1 MSLTRLVARWL
12 LTLVALLLALL
23 AVLVLVL
30 RLLPVLLETQAPR
43 LERMLSARFNAVVEL
58 DELTAGLQ
66 RYDPHLAIDGLQI
79 RSREGLGHVPLLEV
93 EQAQLHLDSLGSL
106 AAGVPLV
113 ADARVQGVTVH
124 LYQDQA
130 GRWHW
135 PAPAELPPE
144 LVPETTFDLERLD
157 FWVGMLLRQS
167 AWVEEVSLVLH
178 GRKERAVLKAP
189 RLVMTGDARRTHLEG
204 EVLVE
209 GQREQAIRAVMELVP
224 GPSGLRDFS
233 AALQA
238 EMRLD
243 SLLGLSEVL
252 GYGDALRL
260 EAASGEARL
269 WGRWHAGR
277 LADLRLDVDAPL
289 LALAQP
295 ESTDDEASSPA
306 IVLNRV
312 SARGQWLREASGW
325 QAWLEGDARSADWAR
340 PEGNGDAAATGPA
353 VPRYWHAR
361 SRDDG
366 WWLNTSEFDLGALA
380 AWRDRL
386 PLPEALARVIDSL
399 DPRGRVSGLGL
410 GREGG
415 DWVARAS
422 ASEVAV
428 SPWQQAPGGGP
439 LDVWVTSRDL
449 RGHVEFAGRDSQLHF
464 PRVFGPPLALSRASG
479 VIDWAYD
486 GPRSF
491 VSGREL
497 EVDWNGARV
506 EGGFGLSVGGGQRGG
521 FGLQLDLHDVDAI
534 ETPLVDWLPVGVLGP
549 ELTDWL
555 VDGVAGR
562 VPEGSLRLHV
572 PLSREGVKV
581 EPVLQ
586 LALEVE
592 EGRLS
597 FAPGWPAI
605 EGVGGRL
612 RMADGTLT
620 AEVDRAESLG
630 VEARGGEVRLADERL
645 EVSGGLEAS
654 AEALRRYLLALPVEG
669 MAAVEDWQ
677 GEGRASGTLDL
688 ALTLGEP
695 GSLELDIATEA
706 DFARLVHDPLELTFR
721 DLQGP
726 LAWHQ
731 RGEEGGLEGR
741 LAGRLLGGPV
751 SSDIDTLAGGLDLA
765 GTAEAQAIAEWS
777 GMSGLGGLIEG
788 QLPWQ
793 GRLAIGDEGASLRLD
808 SGLEGLA
815 IALPDPLGKRREA
828 RLPLRLTFDLTGGRL
843 DGRLGDRLGLRW
855 RELDDGASGQGQAW
869 LGRQPDAW
877 PRGPGWRVEAYQP
890 RLPVADWARALSP
903 LVARGGRGQG
913 DNAAPAVLSSLVF
926 ETDCLQVQSRCLGSL
941 VVEGGARSGGW
952 ELDLAGSLATGHL
965 SYRPA
970 LEAPLDIVLERLSL
984 DALVPPDSG
993 SGQLLDELDVPPEAT
1008 PLPEGLEAVPDGRLR
1023 VAEIAW
1029 QGQRLGPFNGRWRS
1043 AADRLVVDPL
1053 GLTLGEIS
1061 AHGNLVWEASG
1072 AGDSLTRARLD
1083 LDGRDLGTALAVL
1096 GQPVAVRSAETRVTS
1111 QLAWPGAPWQFA
1123 LARSRGSLEMA
1134 LRDGRFVNIES
1145 PSARVVGLLNVDNLL
1160 RRLRLD
1166 FSDVTGQG
1174 TAFDRV
1180 TGAATLYGGVLETRG
1195 PVEIEGPATRF
1206 TLDGSVD
1213 LARRELDQRLAVT
1226 VPVSSNLPLAAVLA
1240 GAPVVGGA
1248 LFLADKLFGEA
1259 IDRVTR
1265 IHYRVQ
1271 GPWTSPR
1278 ISLES
1283 AE

>member
-1 MSLTRLVARWL
+1 MSLIRLVSRWL

-23 AVLVLVL
+23 AVLTLVL
-30 RLLPVLLETQAPR
+30 RLLPLLLEEQAPR
-43 LERMLSARFNAVVEL
+43 LERLLSARFNAVVEL
-58 DELTAGLQ
+58 DEITAGLQ
-66 RYDPHLAIDGLQI
+66 RLDPHLAIDGLLI
-79 RSREGLGHVPLLEV
+79 RSREGLGHFPLLEV
-93 EQAQLHLDSLGSL
+93 EQAQLRLDSLASL

-124 LYQDQA
+124 LYQDEA

-144 LVPETTFDLERLD
+144 LIPDTAFDLDRLD

-167 AWVEEVSLVLH
+167 AWVEQLSLVLH

-189 RLVMTGDARRTHLEG
+189 RLVMTGDARRTRLEG

-209 GQREQAIRAVMELVP
+209 GRSEQAIRAVMELFP
-224 GPSGLRDFS
+224 GPSGLSDFN

-238 EMRLD
+238 EMRLE

-269 WGRWHAGR
+269 WGRWNAGR

-289 LALAQP
+289 LALSQP
-295 ESTDDEASSPA
+295 ETPDDQGSPPA

-312 SARGQWLREASGW
+312 TARGQWLREVSGW

-340 PEGNGDAAATGPA
+340 PEGNGEETVTGPA
-353 VPRYWHAR
+353 VPQYWHAR

-386 PLPEALARVIDSL
+386 PLPEALARVIDNL
-399 DPRGRVSGLGL
+399 DPRGEVTGLGL

-415 DWVARAS
+415 DWVARTS
-422 ASEVAV
+422 ATGVAV
-428 SPWQQAPGGGP
+428 SPWQNAPGGGP

-449 RGHVEFAGRDSQLHF
+449 KGHVEFVGRDSALHF
-464 PRVFGPPLALSRASG
+464 PRVFGTPMTLSRASG

-491 VSGREL
+491 VSGRGL
-497 EVDWNGARV
+497 EVDWNGAQI

-521 FGLQLDLHDVDAI
+521 FGLQLDFHDVDAI
-534 ETPLVDWLPVGVLGP
+534 ETPLVDWLPVGVLAP
-549 ELTDWL
+549 EIADWL
-555 VDGVAGR
+555 GGGVAGR
-562 VPEGSLRLHV
+562 VPNGSLRLHV
-572 PLSREGVKV
+572 PLYREGERI
-581 EPVLQ
+581 EPILE

-592 EGRLS
+592 EGRLP
-597 FAPGWPAI
+597 FAPDWPAL
-605 EGVGGRL
+605 EGVSGRL
-612 RMADGTLT
+612 QLADGTLT

-630 VEARGGEVRLADERL
+630 IEARAGEVRLAEEQL
-645 EVSGGLEAS
+645 EVSGELEAS

-669 MAAVEDWQ
+669 MEAVEEWQ
-677 GEGRASGTLDL
+677 GEGRASGSLDL

-695 GSLELDIATEA
+695 GSLILDIATEA
-706 DFARLVHDPLELTFR
+706 DFSRLVHAPLQLTFR

-726 LAWHQ
+726 LAWRQ

-741 LAGRLLGGPV
+741 LDGRLLGGPF
-751 SSDIDTLAGGLDLA
+751 SSEIDTLAGGLDLA
-765 GTAEAQAIAEWS
+765 GTAEVPAITQWS
-777 GMSGLGGLIEG
+777 GMPGLGGLIEG
-788 QLPWQ
+788 RLPWQ
-793 GRLAIGDEGASLRLD
+793 GRLAIGEESASLRLD
-808 SGLEGLA
+808 SSLEGLS
-815 IALPDPLGKRREA
+815 IALPDPLGKSREE
-828 RLPLRLTFDLTGGRL
+828 RLPLQLTFDLSEGRV
-843 DGRLGDRLGLRW
+843 DGRLGDQVGLRW
-855 RELDDGASGQGQAW
+855 RELSGGASEQGQVW
-869 LGRQPDAW
+869 LGSRPNAW
-877 PRGPGWRVEAYQP
+877 PREPGWSLLAYQP
-890 RLPVADWARALSP
+890 RLPVAEWARALSP
-903 LVARGGRGQG
+903 LIPRGRGQG
-913 DNAAPAVLSSLVF
+913 DSAGSAALSSLALR
-926 ETDCLQVQSRCLGSL
+926 TDCLQVQSRCLGSL
-941 VVEGGARSGGW
+941 GVEGGVRGGGW
-952 ELDLAGSLATGHL
+952 ALTLDGSLASGRL
-965 SYRPA
+965 SYQPN
-970 LEAPLDIVLERLSL
+970 LENPLDIVLERLSL
-984 DALVPPDSG
+984 DALVPSSSSG
-993 SGQLLDELDVPPEAT
+993 SGQLLDEIAVPPEAA
-1008 PLPEGLEAVPDGRLR
+1008 PLPQGLEAVPDGRLR
-1023 VAEIAW
+1023 IAEIGW
-1029 QGQRLGPFNGRWRS
+1029 QGQRFGPFNGRWRS

-1053 GLTLGEIS
+1053 GLTLGQVS

-1072 AGDSLTRARLD
+1072 SGDSLTRARLD
-1083 LDGRDLGTALAVL
+1083 LDGRDLGTALAAL
-1096 GQPVAVRSAETRVTS
+1096 GQPVSVRSADTRVKS

-1123 LARSRGSLEMA
+1123 LARSRGSLEVA

-1174 TAFDRV
+1174 TVFDRV

-1248 LFLADKLFGEA
+1248 LFIADKLFGDA

>member
-1 MSLTRLVARWL
+1 MSLTRLVSRWL
-12 LTLVALLLALL
+12 LTLLALLLALL
-23 AVLVLVL
+23 AVLILML
-30 RLLPVLLETQAPR
+30 RLLPVLLEEQAPR
-43 LERMLSARFNAVVEL
+43 LERLLSARFSAVVEL

-66 RYDPHLAIDGLQI
+66 RHEPHLAIDGLQI

-93 EQAQLHLDSLGSL
+93 EQAQLRLDTLGSL
-106 AAGVPLV
+106 VAGMPLV

-135 PAPAELPPE
+135 PAPAEIPPE
-144 LVPETTFDLERLD
+144 LVPETTFDLDRLD

-167 AWVEEVSLVLH
+167 AWVEELSLVLH
-178 GRKERAVLKAP
+178 GRKTRAVLKAP

-209 GQREQAIRAVMELVP
+209 GRREHAIRAVMELVP
-224 GPSGLRDFS
+224 GPSGLSDFS
-233 AALQA
+233 AAVQA

-243 SLLGLSEVL
+243 SLLGLSRVL
-252 GYGDALRL
+252 GYGDALHL

-295 ESTDDEASSPA
+295 ESSDDDASPPA

-312 SARGQWLREASGW
+312 SARGQWLREGAGW
-325 QAWLEGDARSADWAR
+325 QAWLEGDARSADWSR
-340 PEGNGDAAATGPA
+340 PEENDEATDTGPS
-353 VPRYWHAR
+353 VPQYWHAR

-366 WWLNTSEFDLGALA
+366 WWLTTSEFDLGALA
-380 AWRDRL
+380 SWRDRL
-386 PLPEALARVIDSL
+386 PLPEALARAIDSL
-399 DPRGRVSGLGL
+399 DPRGRVAGLGL
-410 GREGG
+410 GREKGS
-415 DWVARAS
+415 WLAQAS
-422 ASEVAV
+422 ATEVAV
-428 SPWQQAPGGGP
+428 SPWQHAPGVGP

-449 RGHVEFAGRDSQLHF
+449 KGHVAFVGDDSRLRF
-464 PRVFGPPLALSRASG
+464 PRVFDQPMALSEASG

-491 VSGREL
+491 VSGREIRL
-497 EVDWNGARV
+497 DWNGARV
-506 EGGFGLSVGGGQRGG
+506 EGGFGLALGAGQRGG

-534 ETPLVDWLPVGVLGP
+534 ETPLIDWLPVGILDP
-549 ELTDWL
+549 ALTDWL
-555 VDGVAGR
+555 SDGVAGR

-572 PLSREGVKV
+572 PLGRDEVMV
-581 EPVLQ
+581 VPAVQ
-586 LALEVE
+586 LALAVE
-592 EGRLS
+592 EGRLPI
-597 FAPGWPAI
+597 APGWPAL
-605 EGVGGRL
+605 EGVAGRL
-612 RMADGTLT
+612 RMDDGTLT

-630 VEARGGEVRLADERL
+630 VEASKGALRLTEQRLA
-645 EVSGGLEAS
+645 VSGELEAS

-688 ALTLGEP
+688 GLTLGEP
-695 GSLELDIATEA
+695 GSLALDIAAEA
-706 DFARLVHDPLELTFR
+706 DFPRLVHVPLQLTFR
-721 DLQGP
+721 DLNGP
-726 LAWHQ
+726 LAWRQ
-731 RGEEGGLEGR
+731 QGEAGGLEGR
-741 LAGRLLGGPV
+741 LAGRLLGGAV
-751 SSDIDTLAGGLDLA
+751 TSKIDTLADGLDLA
-765 GTAEAQAIAEWS
+765 GTARAQAIAEWG
-777 GMSGLGGLIEG
+777 GMPGLGGLVAG
-788 QLPWQ
+788 RLPWQ
-793 GRLAIGDEGASLRLD
+793 GRLTLGDEGASLRLD
-808 SGLEGLA
+808 SDLEGLA
-815 IALPDPLGKRREA
+815 IDLPEPLGKRREA
-828 RLPLRLTFDLTGGRL
+828 RLPLQLTFDLAGGRL
-843 DGRLGDRLGLRW
+843 DGRLGERLGMRW
-855 RELDDGASGQGQAW
+855 RELEGGTSGQGQAW
-869 LGRQPDAW
+869 LGRPPAAW
-877 PRGPGWRVEAYQP
+877 PRGAGWHIEAYQP
-890 RLPVADWARALSP
+890 RLPVADWGRA
-903 LVARGGRGQG
+903 
-913 DNAAPAVLSSLVF
+913 LSSLVAQRGRA
-926 ETDCLQVQSRCLGSL
+926 EGGSAAPAALSSLALRTDCLQVQSRCLGSL
-941 VVEGGARSGGW
+941 AVEGSPRGGGW
-952 ELDLAGSLATGHL
+952 ELDLGGSLASGQL

-970 LEAPLDIVLERLSL
+970 LGEPLDITLQRLAL
-984 DALVPPDSG
+984 DALMPPARTSGQLMDELAVPPD
-993 SGQLLDELDVPPEAT
+993 AT
-1008 PLPEGLEAVPDGRLR
+1008 PLPDGLAAVPDGRLR
-1023 VAEIAW
+1023 IDEIAW

-1043 AADRLVVDPL
+1043 TSDQLVVDPV
-1053 GLTLGEIS
+1053 GLTLGQIS
-1061 AHGNLVWEASG
+1061 AHGSLVWEASG
-1072 AGDSLTRARLD
+1072 PQDSLTRARLD
-1083 LDGRDLGTALAVL
+1083 LDGRDLGSALAVL

-1123 LARSRGSLEMA
+1123 LARSRGSLDVL

-1166 FSDVTGQG
+1166 FTDVTGQG

-1195 PVEIEGPATRF
+1195 PVEIEGPATHF

-1226 VPVSSNLPLAAVLA
+1226 LPVSNNLPLAAVLA

-1248 LFLADKLFGEA
+1248 LFLADKLFGDA

>member
-1 MSLTRLVARWL
+1 MTLSRLALRWF
-12 LTLVALLLALL
+12 LTLLALLLALL
-23 AVLVLVL
+23 AVLTLVL
-30 RLLPVLLETQAPR
+30 RLLPVLLEEQTPR
-43 LERMLSARFNAVVEL
+43 LERLLSARFNAMVEL

-66 RYDPHLAIDGLQI
+66 RHDPHLAVGGLQI

-93 EQAQLHLDSLGSL
+93 ERAQLRLDSLASL
-106 AAGVPLV
+106 AAGAPLV
-113 ADARVQGVTVH
+113 ADARLQGVTVH
-124 LYQDQA
+124 LYQDEA

-144 LVPETTFDLERLD
+144 LVPETAFDFERLD

-167 AWVEEVSLVLH
+167 AWVEQVSLVLH
-178 GRKERAVLKAP
+178 GRKERAVLRAP
-189 RLVMTGDARRTHLEG
+189 QLVMTGDARRTHLEG

-209 GQREQAIRAVMELVP
+209 GEREQAIKAVMELVP
-224 GPSGLRDFS
+224 GSSGLRDFS

-252 GYGDALRL
+252 GYGNALHL

-289 LALAQP
+289 LALGQP
-295 ESTDDEASSPA
+295 ESSAGGNSPPA

-312 SARGQWLREASGW
+312 TARGQWLREASGW
-325 QAWLEGDARSADWAR
+325 QGWLEGDARSADWAR
-340 PEGNGDAAATGPA
+340 PEGESDASAPGPA

-361 SRDDG
+361 SSDQG

-380 AWRDRL
+380 AWRERL
-386 PLPEALARVIDSL
+386 PLPEALTRVIDSL
-399 DPRGRVSGLGL
+399 DPRGRVTGLGL
-410 GREGG
+410 GREDG

-428 SPWQQAPGGGP
+428 SPWQHAPGGGP
-439 LDVWVTSRDL
+439 LDVWVTSRGL
-449 RGHVEFAGRDSQLHF
+449 RGHVEFVGRDSRLHF
-464 PRVFGPPLALSRASG
+464 PRIFGSPMALSRASG

-491 VSGREL
+491 VSGRDL

-506 EGGFGLSVGGGQRGG
+506 AGGFGVSMGNGQRGG
-521 FGLQLDLHDVDAI
+521 FGLQLDFRGVDAI
-534 ETPLVDWLPVGVLGP
+534 ETPLIDWLPVGVLGQ

-555 VDGVAGR
+555 VNGVAGR
-562 VPEGSLRLHV
+562 VPEGSMRLHV
-572 PLSREGVKV
+572 PLGREEVKV
-581 EPVLQ
+581 EPALQ
-586 LALEVE
+586 LDLAVR

-597 FAPGWPAI
+597 VVPGWPDL
-605 EGVGGRL
+605 EGVSGRL
-612 RMADGTLT
+612 RMADGTLS
-620 AEVDRAESLG
+620 ADVDSAESLG
-630 VEARGGEVRLADERL
+630 VQARDGEVRLADQQL
-645 EVSGGLEAS
+645 SVSGELDAS
-654 AEALRRYLLALPVEG
+654 AGALRRYLLALPLEG
-669 MAAVEDWQ
+669 MAAVEDWR
-677 GEGRASGTLDL
+677 GEGQASGTLGL

-695 GSLELDIATEA
+695 GSLDLEIATEA
-706 DFARLVHDPLELTFR
+706 DFQRLVHAPLQLTFR

-726 LAWHQ
+726 LAWRQ
-731 RGEEGGLEGR
+731 QGETGGLEGR
-741 LAGRLLGGPV
+741 LSGRLLGGPV
-751 SSDIDTLAGGLDLA
+751 TSEIDTLAGGLDLS
-765 GTAEAQAIAEWS
+765 GTAEAEAIAGWS
-777 GMSGLGGLIEG
+777 PMPGLGGLIEG

-793 GRLAIGDEGASLRLD
+793 GRLTLGDETASLRLD

-815 IALPDPLGKRREA
+815 IALPEPLGKRHEA
-828 RLPLRLTFDLTGGRL
+828 RLPLQLTLDLAGGRL

-855 RELDDGASGQGQAW
+855 RELDGGNAGQGQAW
-869 LGRQPDAW
+869 LGRRPDAW
-877 PRGPGWRVEAYQP
+877 PRGPGWSVEAYQP
-890 RLPVADWARALSP
+890 RLPVGDWARALSP
-903 LVARGGRGQG
+903 LIPPGGSDGRDAPTLPVSVAVR
-913 DNAAPAVLSSLVF
+913 
-926 ETDCLQVQSRCLGSL
+926 TDCLQVQSRCLGSL
-941 VVEGGARSGGW
+941 AVEANARGGGW
-952 ELDLAGSLATGHL
+952 ELDLDGSLASGRL

-970 LEAPLDIVLERLSL
+970 LGEPLDIALDRLAL
-984 DALVPPDSG
+984 DALVPPAKGDG
-993 SGQLLDELDVPPEAT
+993 TLLDQLDVPPEAT
-1008 PLPEGLEAVPDGRLR
+1008 PLPEWLTSVPDGRLR
-1023 VAEIAW
+1023 IAEIDW
-1029 QGQRLGPFNGRWRS
+1029 QGQRLGPFNGRWQS
-1043 AADRLVVDPL
+1043 SADRLVVDPL
-1053 GLTLGEIS
+1053 GLTLGQIS

-1072 AGDSLTRARLD
+1072 AGDSLTRSRLD

-1096 GQPVAVRSAETRVTS
+1096 GQPVAVRSGEARVTS

-1123 LARSRGSLEMA
+1123 LARSRGSLEVA
-1134 LRDGRFVNIES
+1134 LRDGRFVNIDS
-1145 PSARVVGLLNVDNLL
+1145 PSARMVGLLNVDNLL

-1174 TAFDRV
+1174 TAFNRV

-1195 PVEIEGPATRF
+1195 PVQIEGPATHF

-1226 VPVSSNLPLAAVLA
+1226 LPVSNNLPLAAVIA

-1248 LFLADKLFGEA
+1248 LFIADQLFGDA

-1265 IHYRVQ
+1265 IHYRVL
-1271 GPWTSPR
+1271 GPWTAPR

>member
-1 MSLTRLVARWL
+1 MSPTRLVSRWL

-23 AVLVLVL
+23 AVLTLVL
-30 RLLPVLLETQAPR
+30 RLLPVLLEEQGPR
-43 LERMLSARFNAVVEL
+43 LERLLSARFNAVVEL
-58 DELTAGLQ
+58 DDLTAGLQ

-79 RSREGLGHVPLLEV
+79 RSREGLGHILLLEV
-93 EQAQLHLDSLGSL
+93 EQAQLRLDSLASL

-113 ADARVQGVTVH
+113 ADARVTGVTVH
-124 LYQDQA
+124 LYQDDA

-144 LVPETTFDLERLD
+144 LVPETAFDLDRLD

-178 GRKERAVLKAP
+178 GQKTRAVLKAP

-224 GPSGLRDFS
+224 GPSGLSDFS

-238 EMRLD
+238 EMQLD

-277 LADLRLDVDAPL
+277 LADLRLDLDAPL
-289 LALAQP
+289 LALAEP
-295 ESTDDEASSPA
+295 ESAADEASSPA

-312 SARGQWLREASGW
+312 TARGQWLREASGW

-340 PEGNGDAAATGPA
+340 PEGNGEVATGPA
-353 VPRYWHAR
+353 VPHYWHAR

-399 DPRGRVSGLGL
+399 DPRGRVTGLGL
-410 GREGG
+410 GREGSN
-415 DWVARAS
+415 WVARAS

-428 SPWQQAPGGGP
+428 SPWQHAPGGGP

-449 RGHVEFAGRDSQLHF
+449 RGHVEFAGRDSRLHF
-464 PRVFGPPLALSRASG
+464 PRVFGPPMALSRASG

-491 VSGREL
+491 ISGREL
-497 EVDWNGARV
+497 EVVWNGARV

-534 ETPLVDWLPVGVLGP
+534 ETPLIDWLPVGILGP
-549 ELTDWL
+549 ELADWL
-555 VDGVAGR
+555 AGGVAGR
-562 VPEGSLRLHV
+562 VPEGALRLHV
-572 PLSREGVKV
+572 PLAREGVKI
-581 EPVLQ
+581 EPALQ
-586 LALEVE
+586 LALAVE
-592 EGRLS
+592 EGRLP
-597 FAPGWPAI
+597 FAPGWPAL
-605 EGVGGRL
+605 EEVSGRL
-612 RMADGTLT
+612 RMADGILT

-630 VEARGGEVRLADERL
+630 VEARAGEVRLADERL
-645 EVSGGLEAS
+645 AVSGELEAS
-654 AEALRRYLLALPVEG
+654 AEALRSYLMALPVDG
-669 MAAVEDWQ
+669 MAAVEAWQ

-695 GSLELDIATEA
+695 GSLALDIATEA
-706 DFARLVHDPLELTFR
+706 DFPRLVHAPLELAFR

-726 LAWHQ
+726 LAWRQ

-741 LAGRLLGGPV
+741 LTGRLLGGPV
-751 SSDIDTLAGGLDLA
+751 RSEIDTLGGGLDLA
-765 GTAEAQAIAEWS
+765 GTAEAQAIAEWG
-777 GMSGLGGLIEG
+777 GMPGLGGLIEG

-815 IALPDPLGKRREA
+815 IALPEPLGKRREA
-828 RLPLRLTFDLTGGRL
+828 RLPLQLTFDLAEGRL

-855 RELDDGASGQGQAW
+855 RELDGGASGQGQAW
-869 LGRQPDAW
+869 LGRRPDAW
-877 PRGPGWRVEAYQP
+877 PRGPGWSVTAYQP
-890 RLPVADWARALSP
+890 RLAVADWARALSP
-903 LVARGGRGQG
+903 LISSRDSGQG
-913 DNAAPAVLSSLVF
+913 GSAAPAALSSLAI

-941 VVEGGARSGGW
+941 VVEGGARGGGW
-952 ELDLAGSLATGHL
+952 ELALDGSLASGRL
-965 SYRPA
+965 SYRPS
-970 LEAPLDIVLERLSL
+970 LGEPLDIALDRLSL
-984 DALVPPDSG
+984 DALVPPASG

-1008 PLPEGLEAVPDGRLR
+1008 PLPEGLASLPDGRLR

-1043 AADRLVVDPL
+1043 SADRLVVDPL
-1053 GLTLGEIS
+1053 GLTLGQIS

-1111 QLAWPGAPWQFA
+1111 QLAWPGAPWHFA
-1123 LARSRGSLEMA
+1123 LARSRGSLEVA

-1206 TLDGSVD
+1206 TLEGSVD

-1248 LFLADKLFGEA
+1248 LFLADKLFGDV

>member
-1 MSLTRLVARWL
+1 MSLTRLVSRWL
-12 LTLVALLLALL
+12 LTLVALLLGLL
-23 AVLVLVL
+23 AVLTLVL
-30 RLLPVLLETQAPR
+30 RLLPILLEEQAPQ
-43 LERMLSARFNAVVEL
+43 LERLLSARFNAVVEL
-58 DELTAGLQ
+58 DELTAGVRGL
-66 RYDPHLAIDGLQI
+66 DPHLAIDDLLI
-79 RSREGLGHVPLLEV
+79 RSRGGLGHVPLLEV
-93 EQAQLHLDSLGSL
+93 EQAQLRLDSLASL

-135 PAPAELPPE
+135 PAPAEIPLELLPE
-144 LVPETTFDLERLD
+144 AAFDLDRLD

-167 AWVEEVSLVLH
+167 AWVDQLSLVLH
-178 GRKERAVLKAP
+178 GQKTRAVLEAP
-189 RLVMTGDARRTHLEG
+189 RLVMTGDARRTRLEG

-209 GQREQAIRAVMELVP
+209 GQREQAIRMVMELIP
-224 GPSGLRDFS
+224 GPSGLADFN

-289 LALAQP
+289 LALSQP
-295 ESTDDEASSPA
+295 EPNGDATSPPA

-312 SARGQWLREASGW
+312 TARGQWLREASGW

-340 PEGNGDAAATGPA
+340 PEGNGEETATGPA
-353 VPRYWHAR
+353 VPQYWHAR

-399 DPRGRVSGLGL
+399 DPRGQVTGLGL
-410 GREGG
+410 GRQGG
-415 DWVARAS
+415 DWIARAS
-422 ASEVAV
+422 ATEVEV
-428 SPWQQAPGGGP
+428 SPWQNAPGGGP

-449 RGHVEFAGRDSQLHF
+449 KGHVEFAGRDSRLHF
-464 PRVFGPPLALSRASG
+464 PRVFGPPMALSRVSG

-506 EGGFGLSVGGGQRGG
+506 EGGFGLSVGGGQHGG
-521 FGLQLDLHDVDAI
+521 FGLQLDFRDVDAI

-549 ELTDWL
+549 ELADWL
-555 VDGVAGR
+555 AGGVAGR

-572 PLSREGVKV
+572 PLSREGERI
-581 EPVLQ
+581 EPALQ
-586 LALEVE
+586 LALDVE
-592 EGRLS
+592 EGRLP
-597 FAPGWPAI
+597 FAPDWPTL
-605 EGVGGRL
+605 EGVSGRL
-612 RMADGTLT
+612 RMVDGTLT

-630 VEARGGEVRLADERL
+630 VEARAGEVRLAEERL
-645 EVSGGLEAS
+645 TVSSGLEAS
-654 AEALRRYLLALPVEG
+654 AEALRRYLMALPVEG

-677 GEGRASGTLDL
+677 GEGRASGSLDL
-688 ALTLGEP
+688 ALTLSEP
-695 GSLELDIATEA
+695 GSLALDIDTQA
-706 DFARLVHDPLELTFR
+706 DFPRLVHAPLQLVFR
-721 DLQGP
+721 DIQGP
-726 LAWHQ
+726 LAWRQ

-741 LAGRLLGGPV
+741 LTGRLLGGPV
-751 SSDIDTLAGGLDLA
+751 TSEIDTLDGELDLA
-765 GTAEAQAIAEWS
+765 GTAEAQAIADWS
-777 GMSGLGGLIEG
+777 GIPGLGDLIEG
-788 QLPWQ
+788 RLPWR
-793 GRLAIGDEGASLRLD
+793 GRLATDDDDVTLRLD
-808 SGLEGLA
+808 SSLEGLA
-815 IALPDPLGKRREA
+815 IALSDPLGKTREA
-828 RLPLRLTFDLTGGRL
+828 RLPLELTFDLTEGRI
-843 DGRLGDRLGLRW
+843 DGRLGERLGLRW
-855 RELDDGASGQGQAW
+855 RKLDGGASSQGQAW
-869 LGRQPDAW
+869 LGRRPDAW
-877 PRGPGWRVEAYQP
+877 HRGSGWSVTAYQP
-890 RLPVADWARALSP
+890 RLPLADWARALSP
-903 LVARGGRGQG
+903 LIPQDRRSG
-913 DNAAPAVLSSLVF
+913 SSDIASLAIR
-926 ETDCLQVQSRCLGSL
+926 TDCLQVQSRCLGSL
-941 VVEGGARSGGW
+941 AMQGNTRGGNW
-952 ELDLAGSLATGHL
+952 ELDLDGSLASGRL
-965 SYRPA
+965 SYRPD
-970 LEAPLDIVLERLSL
+970 LGAPLDIMLDRLSL
-984 DALVPPDSG
+984 DALVPPASG
-993 SGQLLDELDVPPEAT
+993 SGQLLDELAVPPEAA
-1008 PLPEGLEAVPDGRLR
+1008 PLPEGLETVPDGRLR
-1023 VAEIAW
+1023 IAEIAW
-1029 QGQRLGPFNGRWRS
+1029 KGQRLGPFKGRWRS
-1043 AADRLVVDPL
+1043 SADRLVVDPL
-1053 GLTLGEIS
+1053 GLTLGQIS

-1083 LDGRDLGTALAVL
+1083 LDGRDLGTALAAL
-1096 GQPVAVRSAETRVTS
+1096 GQPVSVRSGETRVSS

-1123 LARSRGSLEMA
+1123 LARSRGSLEVA

-1195 PVEIEGPATRF
+1195 PVEIEGPATHF
-1206 TLDGSVD
+1206 TLNGSVD

-1248 LFLADKLFGEA
+1248 LFIADKLFGDA

>member
-1 MSLTRLVARWL
+1 MSLTRLVSRWL
-12 LTLVALLLALL
+12 LTLVALLLSLL
-23 AVLVLVL
+23 AVLTLML
-30 RLLPVLLETQAPR
+30 RLLPVLLEEQAPR
-43 LERMLSARFNAVVEL
+43 LERLLSARFNAVVEL
-58 DELTAGLQ
+58 DELTVGLQ
-66 RYDPHLAIDGLQI
+66 RLDPHLAIDDLLI

-93 EQAQLHLDSLGSL
+93 KRAQLRLDSLASL

-124 LYQDQA
+124 LYQDPA

-144 LVPETTFDLERLD
+144 LVPEAAFDLDRLD

-167 AWVEEVSLVLH
+167 AWVEDVSLVLH

-209 GQREQAIRAVMELVP
+209 GQRGQAIRAVMELVP

-269 WGRWHAGR
+269 WGRWHRGA
-277 LADLRLDVDAPL
+277 LADLRLDIDAPL

-295 ESTDDEASSPA
+295 ESAADETSPSA

-312 SARGQWLREASGW
+312 TARGQWLREASGW
-325 QAWLEGDARSADWAR
+325 QGWLEGDARSADWAR
-340 PEGNGDAAATGPA
+340 PEGEGEAAATGPA
-353 VPRYWHAR
+353 VPRYWHVR

-386 PLPEALARVIDSL
+386 PLPEALARVLDSL
-399 DPRGRVSGLGL
+399 DPRGRVTALGL

-415 DWVARAS
+415 DWIARAS
-422 ASEVAV
+422 ATEVAV
-428 SPWQQAPGGGP
+428 SPWQHAPGGGP
-439 LDVWVTSRDL
+439 LDVWVTSRGL
-449 RGHVEFAGRDSQLHF
+449 RGHVEFAGRDSRLHF
-464 PRVFGPPLALSRASG
+464 PRVFGAPMALSRASG

-497 EVDWNGARV
+497 EVVWNGATV

-521 FGLQLDLHDVDAI
+521 FGLQLDFREVDAVD
-534 ETPLVDWLPVGVLGP
+534 TPLIDWLPVGVLGP
-549 ELTDWL
+549 ELADWL
-555 VDGVAGR
+555 AGGLAGR

-572 PLSREGVKV
+572 PLSGEG
-581 EPVLQ
+581 EQTSPSLQ
-586 LALEVE
+586 LDLAVE
-592 EGRLS
+592 EGRLP
-597 FAPGWPAI
+597 FALGWPAL
-605 EGVGGRL
+605 EEVSGRL
-612 RMADGTLT
+612 RMEDGTLT

-630 VEARGGEVRLADERL
+630 VEARAGEVRLADERL
-645 EVSGGLEAS
+645 EVNGELEAS
-654 AEALRRYLLALPVEG
+654 AAALRRYLLALPVEG

-688 ALTLGEP
+688 SLTLGEP
-695 GSLELDIATEA
+695 ESLALDIATEA
-706 DFARLVHDPLELTFR
+706 DFPRLVHAPLQLAFR

-726 LAWHQ
+726 LAWRQ

-751 SSDIDTLAGGLDLA
+751 TSEIDTLGGGFDLA
-765 GTAEAQAIAEWS
+765 GRAEAQAIAEWS
-777 GMSGLGGLIEG
+777 GMPGLGGLIAG

-793 GRLAIGDEGASLRLD
+793 GRLAFGDEGISLRLD

-815 IALPDPLGKRREA
+815 IALPEPLGKRREA
-828 RLPLRLTFDLTGGRL
+828 RLPLQLTFDLAQGRL

-855 RELDDGASGQGQAW
+855 RELDGGASGQGQAW
-869 LGRQPDAW
+869 LGRRPDAW
-877 PRGPGWRVEAYQP
+877 PRGPGWSVAAYQP

-903 LVARGGRGQG
+903 LIAQSGRGQG
-913 DNAAPAVLSSLVF
+913 GSAGPAALSSLAI

-941 VVEGGARSGGW
+941 AMEGGARGGGW
-952 ELDLAGSLATGHL
+952 ELSLDGSLASGHL

-970 LEAPLDIVLERLSL
+970 LGDALDITLERLAL
-984 DALVPPDSG
+984 DALVPPASG
-993 SGQLLDELDVPPEAT
+993 SGRLLDELDVPPEAT
-1008 PLPEGLEAVPDGRLR
+1008 PLPDGLESLPDGRLR
-1023 VAEIAW
+1023 IAEITW

-1053 GLTLGEIS
+1053 GLTLGQIS

-1123 LARSRGSLEMA
+1123 LARSRGSLEVA

-1248 LFLADKLFGEA
+1248 LYLADKLFGDA

>member
-1 MSLTRLVARWL
+1 MSPIRLVSRWL
-12 LTLVALLLALL
+12 LTLLALILALL
-23 AVLVLVL
+23 AVLTLML
-30 RLLPVLLETQAPR
+30 RLLPVLLEQQAPQ
-43 LERMLSARFNAVVEL
+43 LERLLSARFNAVVEL
-58 DELTAGLQ
+58 DAVTAGL
-66 RYDPHLAIDGLQI
+66 RHLDPHLAIDGLQI
-79 RSREGLGHVPLLEV
+79 RSQEGLGHVPLLEV
-93 EQAQLHLDSLGSL
+93 EQAQLRLDSLASL

-113 ADARVQGVTVH
+113 ADARLQGVTVH
-124 LYQDQA
+124 LYQDPS

-144 LVPETTFDLERLD
+144 LVPETAFDLDRLD
-157 FWVGMLLRQS
+157 FWIGMLLRQS
-167 AWVEEVSLVLH
+167 AWVEQASLVLH
-178 GRKERAVLKAP
+178 GQRTRAVLEAP
-189 RLVMTGDARRTHLEG
+189 RLVMTGNARRTHLEG

-277 LADLRLDVDAPL
+277 LADVRLDVDAPL

-295 ESTDDEASSPA
+295 ESNGDEATSPA

-312 SARGQWLREASGW
+312 TARGQWLREQTGW
-325 QAWLEGDARSADWAR
+325 QTWLEGDARSADWAR
-340 PEGNGDAAATGPA
+340 PEGEGDAAATGPA
-353 VPRYWHAR
+353 VPRYWYAR

-399 DPRGRVSGLGL
+399 DPRGRVTGLGL

-422 ASEVAV
+422 ATDVAV

-439 LDVWVTSRDL
+439 LDVWVNSRGL
-449 RGHVEFAGRDSQLHF
+449 RGHVEFVGRDTRLHF
-464 PRVFGPPLALSRASG
+464 PQVFGAPLRLARASG
-479 VIDWAYD
+479 VVDWAYD

-497 EVDWNGARV
+497 EVDWNGGQI
-506 EGGFGLSVGGGQRGG
+506 EGGFGLSAGGGQRGG
-521 FGLQLDLHDVDAI
+521 FGLQLDMRDLDAV
-534 ETPLVDWLPVGVLGP
+534 ETPLADWLPAGVLGP

-555 VDGVAGR
+555 VGGVAGR
-562 VPEGSLRLHV
+562 IPEGSLRLHV
-572 PLSREGVKV
+572 PLSREQAKV
-581 EPVLQ
+581 EPALE
-586 LALEVE
+586 LALAVE
-592 EGRLS
+592 DGRLA
-597 FAPGWPAI
+597 FAPGWPPL
-605 EGVGGRL
+605 ENVSGRL
-612 RMADGTLT
+612 RMAHGTLT
-620 AEVDRAESLG
+620 ADVDEAESLG
-630 VEARGGEVRLADERL
+630 VKASGGEIRLADERL
-645 EVSGGLEAS
+645 EVSAGLDAS
-654 AEALRRYLLALPVEG
+654 AAALRRYLLALPVEG
-669 MAAVEDWQ
+669 MQALEDWQ
-677 GEGRASGTLDL
+677 AEGRASGNLDL
-688 ALTLGEP
+688 ALALGEP
-695 GSLELDIATEA
+695 DSLVLDITAEA
-706 DFARLVHDPLELTFR
+706 DFPRLVHVPLQLVLR
-721 DLQGP
+721 DLKGP

-731 RGEEGGLEGR
+731 RGEQGGLKGQ
-741 LAGRLLGGPV
+741 LSGRLLGGSV
-751 SSDIDTLAGGLDLA
+751 SSEIDTLGGGLDLS
-765 GTAEAQAIAEWS
+765 GRAEAQALVEWS
-777 GMSGLGGLIEG
+777 GMPGLGGLIEG

-793 GRLAIGDEGASLRLD
+793 GRLSVGDGRPSLRLD
-808 SGLEGLA
+808 SSLEGLA
-815 IALPDPLGKRREA
+815 INLPDPVGKGREA
-828 RLPLRLTFDLTGGRL
+828 RLPLQLSFDLSEGRL
-843 DGRLGDRLGLRW
+843 DGRLGDRFGVRW
-855 RELDDGASGQGQAW
+855 RALDGGASGQGLAW
-869 LGRQPDAW
+869 LGRPSDVW
-877 PRGPGWRVEAYQP
+877 PRGPGWRLTGYQP

-903 LVARGGRGQG
+903 LVDRGSRDRAGR
-913 DNAAPAVLSSLVF
+913 AAPAALSSLALR
-926 ETDCLQVQSRCLGSL
+926 TDCLQVQSRCLGSL
-941 VVEGGARSGGW
+941 TVEGGARGGGL
-952 ELDLAGSLATGHL
+952 ELDVSGSLASGRL

-970 LEAPLDIVLERLSL
+970 LGEPMDIALDRLAL
-984 DALVPPDSG
+984 DALLTPPTG
-993 SGQLLDELDVPPEAT
+993 GGKLLDELDVPPEAA

-1023 VAEIAW
+1023 IDEIAW
-1029 QGQRLGPFNGRWRS
+1029 QGQRLGPFNGRWRT
-1043 AADRLVVDPL
+1043 AADRLVVDPV
-1053 GLTLGEIS
+1053 GLTLGQIS

-1072 AGDSLTRARLD
+1072 GGDSLTRARLD
-1083 LDGRDLGTALAVL
+1083 LDGGDLGSALAVL
-1096 GQPVAVRSAETRVTS
+1096 GQPVAVRSAETRVKS

-1123 LARSRGSLEMA
+1123 LSRSRGSLEVA

-1166 FSDVTGQG
+1166 FSDVTGRG

-1248 LFLADKLFGEA
+1248 LFIADQLFGDA